1 MTISRY
7 QVCLTFNGYHGS
19 DCMDGDGGCCRTW
32 RQAKRENLNEPPQLT
47 LIDMHVAVSRVCTT
61 FVETHS

>member
-1 MTISRY
+1 
-7 QVCLTFNGYHGS
+7 
-19 DCMDGDGGCCRTW
+19 MDGDGVCCRTW

-47 LIDMHVAVSRVCTT
+47 LIDMHVAVSRICTT